1 MERSTSV
8 ASAVWS
14 NITARRAL
22 TPAVMFNVVVS
33 HLNAARCI
41 EHQPGKHAFC
51 KLSHQKCP
59 KEHDDDPTYSYNSEL
74 IIYRTDRIL
83 VLFCNHLGSLICLRP
98 CASRFLADRRLG
110 PRYTSYRS

>member
-1 MERSTSV
+1 MSRHLAEHRDGAVYICCIGSV
-8 ASAVWS
+8 EQHHRTTGA
-14 NITARRAL
+14 

-51 KLSHQKCP
+51 KLSHQKWP

-83 VLFCNHLGSLICLRP
+83 VLFCNHLGP
-98 CASRFLADRRLG
+98 
-110 PRYTSYRS
+110 